1 MKIITEWTLDD
12 LVALAHQELA
22 RQGFGPEEGESAV
35 IRFEDRQIAN
45 ADLVVKLA
53 IVKAQ
58 LVITTAPDE
67 AIAPPKVKD
76 ERKRQAMNPERIAKM
91 NAARAAKRQEREA
104 AQAAAGNDATT
115 NGHKVEVGPIAETI
129 EVVAAPVS
137 PF

>member
-53 IVKAQ
+53 VVKAQ
-58 LVITTAPDE
+58 PTTAPDE
-67 AIAPPKVKD
+67 AIAPPK
-76 ERKRQAMNPERIAKM
+76 
-91 NAARAAKRQEREA
+91 
-104 AQAAAGNDATT
+104 
-115 NGHKVEVGPIAETI
+115 
-129 EVVAAPVS
+129 
-137 PF
+137 